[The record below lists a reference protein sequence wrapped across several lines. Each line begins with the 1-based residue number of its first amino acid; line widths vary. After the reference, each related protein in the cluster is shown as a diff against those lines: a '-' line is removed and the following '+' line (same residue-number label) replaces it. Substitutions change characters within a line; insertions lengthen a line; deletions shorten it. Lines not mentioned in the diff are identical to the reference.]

1 MVLWYGALSRCP
13 NTDEWLCLNSEKL
26 YFFPFFCRL
35 GIYHYRLEK
44 LTGGISGSL
53 RIIRLTGMLFFLVF
67 TKWLKRE
74 RENTASPMLRA
85 MLIIFMLFS
94 VNEFTKAY
102 NLKQVHFNHKK
113 EIDQSYIIFVL
124 CHLQK
129 VIIITLVK
137 PPLLIHVLFVLK
149 VNCVIKTVT
158 YSL

>member
-1 MVLWYGALSRCP
+1 MLSMQGSLRENPSQAKEYIIPNGDWFEIVSSPHYLAEIVTRPSSRYLLLLILLAKWYMMAL
-13 NTDEWLCLNSEKL
+13 
-26 YFFPFFCRL
+26 L

-102 NLKQVHFNHKK
+102 NLKQ
-113 EIDQSYIIFVL
+113 L
-124 CHLQK
+124 
-129 VIIITLVK
+129 TA
-137 PPLLIHVLFVLK
+137 
-149 VNCVIKTVT
+149 
-158 YSL
+158 